1 MLFLLLFSSFYVLG
15 FRGFKCTD
23 DKHDT
28 ILKEIDGNL
37 VKNDIK
43 SDNKKIGPFGID
55 QVMLN
60 VFGDLKGVYY
70 CLLILIIRNN

>member
-1 MLFLLLFSSFYVLG
+1 MFKFIFLG
-15 FRGFKCTD
+15 FRGFKCID
-23 DKHDT
+23 DKQKT

-43 SDNKKIGPFGID
+43 SDNKKIDPFGID

-60 VFGDLKGVYY
+60 VFGDLKGEY
-70 CLLILIIRNN
+70 